1 MRKLLIP
8 YDFTEPSQSALRYGI
23 ELSKY
28 LSARLVLLHVNQIPV
43 MSAETELAV
52 YSISE
57 AFTDQQEALE
67 RVAQDIRLQ
76 EPLLPG
82 VEHYCETGDPSE
94 LISAFAKAN
103 DIDLI
108 VSGVGGH
115 GSVFM
120 KNMVGSVSV
129 AVAREVDTPLIIVPP
144 HFNYKKIQNIAYACD
159 YDPQLLSNSSLV
171 QVKYIHTLFDATLH
185 ILHVIPENHELS
197 ARESLIDNYVEEN
210 LEHVSHKTFMIAEN
224 SVADGLLNFVSHH
237 DIDLLI
243 VEPKKH
249 SFLQKLFTFST
260 VNAMAFYS
268 PVPVMNIHG

>member
-57 AFTDQQEALE
+57 AFNDQQEALE
-67 RVAQDIRLQ
+67 RVAQDILLQ
-76 EPLLPG
+76 EPLLSG

-144 HFNYKKIQNIAYACD
+144 HFKYKKIQNIAYACD

-224 SVADGLLNFVSHH
+224 SVADGLLNFVSHN